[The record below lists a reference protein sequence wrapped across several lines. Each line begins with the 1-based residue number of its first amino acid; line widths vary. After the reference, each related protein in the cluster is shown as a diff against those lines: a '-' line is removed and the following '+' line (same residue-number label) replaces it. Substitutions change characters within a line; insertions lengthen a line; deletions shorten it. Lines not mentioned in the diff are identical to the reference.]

1 LRLPRHAG
9 DSHKLAKSQPL
20 AGRFRTNLAEPQAHR
35 SAAPYVGIKSI
46 LPIDASLNT
55 QPSRRIKALFISR
68 RSAAESSA
76 KLFQASYTSTC
87 VEIAMG
93 RLSFVGLGL
102 GAKGITFEGV
112 EEIVAADVI
121 YLEYYTTPHEPQLL
135 KHVQQVTGKRL
146 TIVDRQFVEDG
157 TTILGDAKGKKV
169 VLAVL
174 GDPMIAT
181 THTELRV
188 RAIRQGVETR
198 VIHAATI
205 SSAAASASGL
215 HSYKFS
221 RTVTVTR
228 EAVGK
233 LTQAYHILHENLLEG
248 AHTLLLLEYDTQSGE
263 GVAPADAMA
272 GLLLAEGNFK
282 RGVVSEDTFAIML
295 SRLGREDSV
304 LAAGSFFELSK
315 RDAGMPPH
323 CLIIPGKLHFTEAE
337 AISAIFPVDP
347 GTVRSNSDS
356 VLRVAQTLVPKYVAK
371 TRRALDAVRTK
382 LGPQY
387 EHVIENAEL
396 YTKDAESFLA
406 NGEDEM
412 AMLSVGYA
420 EGLLDSLSF
429 AGVIK
434 IDW

>member
-1 LRLPRHAG
+1 
-9 DSHKLAKSQPL
+9 
-20 AGRFRTNLAEPQAHR
+20 
-35 SAAPYVGIKSI
+35 
-46 LPIDASLNT
+46 
-55 QPSRRIKALFISR
+55 
-68 RSAAESSA
+68 
-76 KLFQASYTSTC
+76 
-87 VEIAMG
+87 MG

-102 GAKGITFEGV
+102 GAKGITLEGV
-112 EEIVAADVI
+112 EEMIAADVI

-135 KHVQQVTGKRL
+135 RQVQTATGKSF

-157 TTILGDAKGKKV
+157 NKILSDAEGEKV

-188 RAIRQGVETR
+188 RAIRRGVETR
-198 VIHAATI
+198 VVHSATI
-205 SSAAASASGL
+205 ASAAASASGL

-248 AHTLLLLEYDTQSGE
+248 AHTLLLLEYDLQSGQ
-263 GVAPADAMA
+263 GVTPGDAIA
-272 GLLLAEGNFK
+272 GLLLAEANFK
-282 RGVVSEDTFAIML
+282 RGVLSGDTFAIML

-304 LAAGSFFELSK
+304 VTAGSLSDLSK
-315 RDAGMPPH
+315 RDAGIPPH
-323 CLIIPGKLHFTEAE
+323 CLIVPGKLHFTEAE
-337 AISAIFPVDP
+337 AISAIFSVDP
-347 GTVRSNSDS
+347 ARVRGNSDQ
-356 VLRVAQTLVPKYVAK
+356 VLRTAQSLVPKYVVK
-371 TRRALDAVRTK
+371 TRRALDSVKPK
-382 LGPQY
+382 LSPQY

-396 YTKDAESFLA
+396 YMKDAESFLA

-412 AMLSVGYA
+412 AMLSIGYA